1 VATTAAASLT
11 AVAPSDVLRQVRR
24 IELRTRRLLD
34 STFAGEYRSLFK
46 GQGMEFSEVREYQ
59 PGDEVRT
66 IDWNVSARM
75 GRPFVKRFVEERELT
90 IMLALDLSG
99 SARFGTRAR
108 FKHDLAI
115 ELAGVLS
122 LAAVRSNDRVGLMLF
137 TDRVEHALP
146 ARKGRKHALRLI
158 RDLVTVEP
166 VGRGTSIGVAIDRMM
181 RLLPHRSVVF
191 LCSDF
196 LSDDLEKPLARLAQR
211 HDVIAVTLEDPSER
225 TLPDIGPAR
234 LEDPETGE
242 RIEVDTSNPAVRA
255 AFAKHVATEDAAR
268 RSLFARLGLDE
279 IVVHTDHGYVDA
291 LLAFFRARTRRPHGA
306 VRTGPRGTMG
316 DAASNAASVRP
327 QGTPAPA
334 ASRLGVA
341 GGKGTPA
348 PIGNGAAGA
357 SATGGVAA
365 AAAATEPPRPG
376 QRRASYARPDGRQ

>member
-1 VATTAAASLT
+1 MATSASLT

-59 PGDEVRT
+59 PGDEVRA

-122 LAAVRSNDRVGLMLF
+122 LAAVRNNDRVGLMLF
-137 TDRVEHALP
+137 SDRVEHALP

-158 RDLVTVEP
+158 RDLVSIEP
-166 VGRGTSIGVAIDRMM
+166 VGRGTNVGAAVDRLM

-196 LSDDLEKPLARLAQR
+196 LSDELEKPLARLAQR

-225 TLPDIGPAR
+225 VLPDIGPAR

-242 RIEVDTSNPAVRA
+242 RVEIDTSHPAVRA
-255 AFAKHVATEDAAR
+255 AFAKRVTEEDAAR
-268 RSLFARLGLDE
+268 RKLFSRLGLDE
-279 IVVHTDHGYVDA
+279 IVVHTEHGYVDA
-291 LLAFFRARTRRPHGA
+291 LLAFFRARSKRPHGA
-306 VRTGPRGTMG
+306 VRTGPRGTLG
-316 DAASNAASVRP
+316 DAAGHSATVRAHSSTPRGVPAMGPAAAGGRD
-327 QGTPAPA
+327 GKATAPA
-334 ASRLGVA
+334 DV
-341 GGKGTPA
+341 
-348 PIGNGAAGA
+348 
-357 SATGGVAA
+357 
-365 AAAATEPPRPG
+365 TEP
-376 QRRASYARPDGRQ
+376 RRGRR